1 MKPADVAQ
9 RLPEVVAGAWE
20 MVLVFI
26 DCEFDIDYLEL
37 PALKLLAFK
46 CQELY
51 RVSHLLEWIN
61 KRILQLNLVH
71 GHF

>member
-20 MVLVFI
+20 IILVFI
-26 DCEFDIDYLEL
+26 DCEIEIYSRKLIR
-37 PALKLLAFK
+37 LKLVALE

-61 KRILQLNLVH
+61 KRILQLNLIH